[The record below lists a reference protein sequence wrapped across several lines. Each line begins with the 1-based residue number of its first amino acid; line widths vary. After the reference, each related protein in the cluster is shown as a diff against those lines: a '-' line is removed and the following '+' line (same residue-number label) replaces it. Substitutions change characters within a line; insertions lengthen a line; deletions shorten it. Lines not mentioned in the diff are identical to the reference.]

1 MNDDASAW
9 AIPVFPEE
17 EIPSI
22 LHAVL
27 RSLKGLR
34 KTKPRELETGLNKRL
49 RKSLCR
55 DSQLRDSPV
64 EVDREKVLDD
74 DDTDD
79 EGRLDI
85 SFTFSTERRKPW
97 PYFAIEAKR
106 LHVTYKGRMHPQ
118 IPQYV
123 TDRQGM
129 MCFADGRYSKG
140 LASAAMLGYVF
151 NGDVAKARAAIAS
164 SIQLNHSKLKT
175 LPPHGLAPCRYAI
188 GGVDESCHDFD
199 GRGFTLYHI
208 LSAV

>member
-1 MNDDASAW
+1 MSDAAKW
-9 AIPVFPEE
+9 IQPLFPEE
-17 EIPSI
+17 EIPVI
-22 LHAVL
+22 LRAVL

-49 RKSLCR
+49 RKLLQR
-55 DSQLRDSPV
+55 DSELKDSPV

-74 DDTDD
+74 DDTDV

-106 LHVTYKGRMHPQ
+106 LHVTYNGRVHPQ
-118 IPQYV
+118 IPKYV

-129 MCFADGRYSKG
+129 MCFVDNRYSKG
-140 LASAAMLGYVF
+140 LISAAMLGYVF
-151 NGDVAKARAAIAS
+151 DGEVAKARAGIS
-164 SIQLNHSKLKT
+164 NHIQLNHAKLKSI
-175 LPPHGLAPCRYAI
+175 PPHGLAPCRIAI
-188 GGVDESCHDFD
+188 AEVDETRHDFD
-199 GRGFTLYHI
+199 GREFTLYHI

>member
-1 MNDDASAW
+1 MNGSASEW
-9 AIPVFPEE
+9 VIPLFPEE
-17 EIPSI
+17 EIPGI
-22 LHAVL
+22 LRAVL

-34 KTKPRELETGLNKRL
+34 KTKPCELETGLNKRL
-49 RKSLCR
+49 RKSLLR
-55 DSQLRDSPV
+55 DSELRDSPV

-74 DDTDD
+74 DDSED

-106 LHVTYKGRMHPQ
+106 LHVTYKGRVYPQ
-118 IPQYV
+118 IQKYV

-129 MCFADGRYSKG
+129 MCFVDGRYSKG

-151 NGDVAKARAAIAS
+151 DGNVTQARAGIS
-164 SIQLNHSKLKT
+164 SCIQLSRVKLKT
-175 LPPHGLAPCRYAI
+175 LPPHGLASCRYAI
-188 GGVDESCHDFD
+188 TDVNETRHEFE
-199 GRGFTLYHI
+199 GREFTLFHI

>member
-1 MNDDASAW
+1 MSDAAKW
-9 AIPVFPEE
+9 VQPLFPEE
-17 EIPSI
+17 EIPGI
-22 LHAVL
+22 LRAVV

-34 KTKPRELETGLNKRL
+34 KRKLRELETGLNKRL
-49 RKSLCR
+49 RKSLRR
-55 DSQLRDSPV
+55 DPELKDSPV

-106 LHVTYKGRMHPQ
+106 LHVTYKGRVHPQ
-118 IPQYV
+118 IPKYV
-123 TDRQGM
+123 TDHQGM
-129 MCFADGRYSKG
+129 MCFVDGRYSKG

-151 NGDVAKARAAIAS
+151 DGDVAKARAAISS

-175 LPPHGLAPCRYAI
+175 LPPHGLAPCRYAVAE
-188 GGVDESCHDFD
+188 VDETRHDFE
-199 GRGFTLYHI
+199 GREFVIYHF

>member
-1 MNDDASAW
+1 MNDDASEW
-9 AIPVFPEE
+9 VIPVFPEE
-17 EIPSI
+17 EIPVI

-34 KTKPRELETGLNKRL
+34 KTKPCELETGLNKRL
-49 RKSLCR
+49 RKSLRR
-55 DSQLRDSPV
+55 DYVLRDSPV
-64 EVDREKVLDD
+64 EVDGEKVLDD
-74 DDTDD
+74 DDSDD

-118 IPQYV
+118 TPQYV
-123 TDRQGM
+123 TERQGM
-129 MCFADGRYSKG
+129 MCFVDGRYSKG

-151 NGDVAKARAAIAS
+151 DGDVAKAWAAISS
-164 SIQLNHSKLKT
+164 SIHLNRSKLKT

-188 GGVDESCHDFD
+188 AGVDETCHDLN
-199 GRGFTLYHI
+199 GRRFILYHI